1 MSVLLTVLIIAALY
15 FVISGVIIVEEK
27 EVVIIQRLGKYYKT
41 LKPGLNF
48 IVPFFDSPRN
58 IYKKVTIN
66 YRDGGSSS
74 YMQKTT
80 RIDLRETVV
89 DFPRQTVI
97 TKDNVSISINA
108 VLYFQIFNPENSVYN
123 VENLYEAIEKLTQTT
138 LRQLIGKL
146 ELQETLTSRD
156 KINTELRETIDSASD
171 KWGVKVNRIELQ
183 DITPPS
189 DIQNAMDKQM
199 KAEREKRAMI
209 YEAEGQRESAIRI
222 AEGQKEA
229 AIRQAEG
236 EKEAA
241 ILKAE
246 GVSQARII
254 EADAEKEAISRI
266 IDVLSGKGQADKY
279 LIAMKYLETMKEM
292 TSGEDNKIVY
302 MPYEATAALSS
313 VDGIKELLSA
323 GKKSA

>member
-1 MSVLLTVLIIAALY
+1 MATLLTLL
-15 FVISGVIIVEEK
+15 VIFAIFLVIKGCIIVEQQ
-27 EVVIIQRLGKYYKT
+27 EVVIIQRLGKYKET
-41 LKPGLNF
+41 LSAGLNW
-48 IVPFFDSPRN
+48 ILPFFDSPKMM
-58 IYKKVTIN
+58 YKKVTVN
-66 YRDGGSSS
+66 YRDGTSSS

-89 DFPRQTVI
+89 DFPRQSVI

-108 VLYFQIFNPENSVYN
+108 VLYFQIFNPEKSVYG

-138 LRQLIGKL
+138 LRQLIGKM

-183 DITPPS
+183 DIMPPK
-189 DIQNAMDKQM
+189 DIQAAMDKQM

-209 YEAEGQRESAIRI
+209 YEAEGQKESAIRI
-222 AEGQKEA
+222 AEGEKEA

-236 EKEAA
+236 EKESA

-246 GVSQARII
+246 GIAQARMV
-254 EADAEKEAISRI
+254 EAEAEKEAINRI
-266 IDVLSGKGQADKY
+266 IEALSSKGQADKY
-279 LIAMKYLETMKEM
+279 LIAMKYLDTMKDI
-292 TSGEDNKIVY
+292 TSGKNNKVVY
-302 MPYEATAALSS
+302 MPYEASAVLSS
-313 VDGIKELLSA
+313 VDGIKELLTA
-323 GKKSA
+323 KKSA

>member
-1 MSVLLTVLIIAALY
+1 MSVFLTLLVVAALY
-15 FVISGVIIVEEK
+15 FVSKGCIIVEQQ
-27 EVVIIQRLGKYYKT
+27 EVVIIQRLGKYKET
-41 LKPGLNF
+41 LSAGLNF
-48 IVPFFDSPRN
+48 IVPFIDSPKT
-58 IYKKVTIN
+58 IYKKVTVN

-74 YMQKTT
+74 YMQKVN

-89 DFPRQTVI
+89 DFPRQSVI

-108 VLYFQIFNPENSVYN
+108 VLYFQIFNPEKSVYG

-138 LRQLIGKL
+138 LRQLIGKM

-183 DITPPS
+183 DITPPA

-209 YEAEGQRESAIRI
+209 YEAEGQKESAIRI

-236 EKEAA
+236 QKEAA

-246 GVSQARII
+246 GVAQARMV
-254 EADAEKEAISRI
+254 EAEAEKEAINRI
-266 IDVLSGKGQADKY
+266 IEALSSKGQADKY

-292 TSGEDNKIVY
+292 TSGQNNKIVY
-302 MPYEATAALSS
+302 MPYEASAVLSS
-313 VDGIKELLSA
+313 IDGIKEMLIT
-323 GKKSA
+323 KKGA

>member
-1 MSVLLTVLIIAALY
+1 MQTFLVLLVLTALY
-15 FVISGVIIVEEK
+15 FVAKGCIIVEQQ
-27 EVVIIQRLGKYYKT
+27 EVVIIQRLGKYKET
-41 LKPGLNF
+41 LSAGLNF
-48 IVPFFDSPRN
+48 VVPLIDSPKT

-66 YRDGGSSS
+66 YRDGSSSS
-74 YMQKTT
+74 YMQKTN

-89 DFPRQTVI
+89 DFPRQSVI

-108 VLYFQIFNPENSVYN
+108 VLYFQIFNPEKSVYG

-183 DITPPS
+183 DIMPPR
-189 DIQNAMDKQM
+189 DIQAAMDKQM

-209 YEAEGQRESAIRI
+209 YEAEGQKESAIRI
-222 AEGQKEA
+222 AEGEKEA

-246 GVSQARII
+246 GVAQARMV
-254 EADAEKEAISRI
+254 EAEAEKEAINRI
-266 IDVLSGKGQADKY
+266 IEALSTKGQADKY
-279 LIAMKYLETMKEM
+279 LIAMKYLETMKDI
-292 TSGEDNKIVY
+292 TSGKDNKIVY
-302 MPYEATAALSS
+302 MPYEASAVLSS
-313 VDGIKELLSA
+313 VDGIKELLTT
-323 GKKSA
+323 KKSA

>member
-1 MSVLLTVLIIAALY
+1 MSTFLTLLIVAAVL
-15 FVISGVIIVEEK
+15 FVIKGCIIVEQQ
-27 EVVIIQRLGKYYKT
+27 EVMIIQRLGKYKET
-41 LKPGLNF
+41 LTAGLNF
-48 IVPFFDSPRN
+48 IVPFIDSPKT
-58 IYKKVTIN
+58 IYRKVTVN
-66 YRDGGSSS
+66 YRDGGATS

-80 RIDLRETVV
+80 RIDLRETVC
-89 DFPRQTVI
+89 DFPRQSVI

-108 VLYFQIFNPENSVYN
+108 VLYFQIINPEKSVYG

-146 ELQETLTSRD
+146 DLQETLTSRD
-156 KINTELRETIDSASD
+156 KINTELREILDQASD

-189 DIQNAMDKQM
+189 DIQAAMDKQM

-209 YEAEGQRESAIRI
+209 YEAEGQKESAIRI

-229 AIRQAEG
+229 AIRAAEG
-236 EKEAA
+236 DKEAA

-246 GVSQARII
+246 GVAQARMV
-254 EADAEKEAISRI
+254 EAEAEKEAISRI
-266 IDVLSGKGQADKY
+266 IEALHTKGQADKY

-292 TSGEDNKIVY
+292 TSGKDNKIVY
-302 MPYEATAALSS
+302 MPYEASAVLSS
-313 VDGIKELLSA
+313 VDGIKEMLLT
-323 GKKSA
+323 KKGA

>member
-1 MSVLLTVLIIAALY
+1 M
-15 FVISGVIIVEEK
+15 
-27 EVVIIQRLGKYYKT
+27 
-41 LKPGLNF
+41 NF
-48 IVPFFDSPRN
+48 IVPFIDEPKA
-58 IYKKVTIN
+58 IYKKVTVN

-74 YMQKTT
+74 YMQKST
-80 RIDLRETVV
+80 RIDLRETVC
-89 DFPRQTVI
+89 DFPRQSVI

-108 VLYFQIFNPENSVYN
+108 VLYFQIVNPEKA

-209 YEAEGQRESAIRI
+209 YEAEG
-222 AEGQKEA
+222 K
-229 AIRQAEG
+229 RQ
-236 EKEAA
+236 
-241 ILKAE
+241 
-246 GVSQARII
+246 
-254 EADAEKEAISRI
+254 
-266 IDVLSGKGQADKY
+266 
-279 LIAMKYLETMKEM
+279 LIALSKLCLPKVRQIN
-292 TSGEDNKIVY
+292 TS
-302 MPYEATAALSS
+302 SR
-313 VDGIKELLSA
+313 
-323 GKKSA
+323 

>member
-1 MSVLLTVLIIAALY
+1 MTTLLGLLVAFAIYL
-15 FVISGVIIVEEK
+15 VIKGCIIVEQQ
-27 EVVIIQRLGKYYKT
+27 EVVIIQRLGKYKET
-41 LKPGLNF
+41 LSAGLNW
-48 IVPFFDSPRN
+48 ILPFFDSPKTM
-58 IYKKVTIN
+58 YKKVTVN
-66 YRDGGSSS
+66 YRDGTSSS

-89 DFPRQTVI
+89 DFPRQSVI

-108 VLYFQIFNPENSVYN
+108 VLYFQIFNPEKSVYG

-183 DITPPS
+183 DIMPPK
-189 DIQNAMDKQM
+189 DIQAAMDKQM

-209 YEAEGQRESAIRI
+209 YEAEGQKESAIRI
-222 AEGQKEA
+222 AEGEKEA

-236 EKEAA
+236 EKESA
-241 ILKAE
+241 ILRAE
-246 GVSQARII
+246 GIAQARMV
-254 EADAEKEAISRI
+254 EAEAEKEAINRI
-266 IDVLSGKGQADKY
+266 IEALSSKGQADKY
-279 LIAMKYLETMKEM
+279 LIAMKYLDTMKDI
-292 TSGEDNKIVY
+292 TSGKNNKVVY
-302 MPYEATAALSS
+302 MPYEASAVLSS
-313 VDGIKELLSA
+313 VDGIKELLTA
-323 GKKSA
+323 KKSA

>member
-1 MSVLLTVLIIAALY
+1 MTTFLTLIIILVLY
-15 FVISGVIIVEEK
+15 IAIKGCIIVEQQ
-27 EVVIIQRLGKYYKT
+27 EVVIIQRLGRYKET
-41 LKPGLNF
+41 LTAGLNF
-48 IVPFFDSPRN
+48 IVPFFDEPKA
-58 IYKKVTIN
+58 IYKKITVN

-74 YMQKTT
+74 YMKKTT
-80 RIDLRETVV
+80 RIDLRETVC
-89 DFPRQTVI
+89 DFPRQSVI

-108 VLYFQIFNPENSVYN
+108 VLYFQIVNPEKAVYG

-183 DITPPS
+183 DITPPL
-189 DIQNAMDKQM
+189 DIPSAMDKQM

-209 YEAEGQRESAIRI
+209 YEAEGEKESSIRI
-222 AEGQKEA
+222 AEGKKEA

-236 EKEAA
+236 EKESA

-246 GVSQARII
+246 GIAQARMV
-254 EADAEKEAISRI
+254 EAEAEKEAINRI
-266 IDVLSGKGQADKY
+266 IEALSSKGQADKY

-292 TSGEDNKIVY
+292 TSGQDNKIVY
-302 MPYEATAALSS
+302 MPYEATAVLSS
-313 VDGIKELLSA
+313 VDGIKEMLI
-323 GKKSA
+323 GKKGA

>member
-1 MSVLLTVLIIAALY
+1 MSTFLTLLIILSLFIA
-15 FVISGVIIVEEK
+15 IKGCMIVEQQ
-27 EVVIIQRLGKYYKT
+27 EVVIIQRLGKYKDT
-41 LKPGLNF
+41 LSAGLNF
-48 IVPFFDSPRN
+48 IVPFIDTPKVVYR
-58 IYKKVTIN
+58 KVTVN
-66 YRDGGSSS
+66 YRDGSTTS

-80 RIDLRETVV
+80 RIDLRETVC
-89 DFPRQTVI
+89 DFPRQSVI

-108 VLYFQIFNPENSVYN
+108 VLYFQIINPEKSVYG

-146 ELQETLTSRD
+146 DLQETLTSRD
-156 KINTELRETIDSASD
+156 KINTELREILDSASD

-189 DIQNAMDKQM
+189 DIQSAMDKQM

-209 YEAEGQRESAIRI
+209 YEAEGQKESAIRI
-222 AEGQKEA
+222 AEGEKEA

-246 GVSQARII
+246 GIAQARMV
-254 EADAEKEAISRI
+254 EAEAEKEAISRI
-266 IDVLSGKGQADKY
+266 IEALQTKGQADKY

-292 TSGEDNKIVY
+292 TSGKDNKIVY
-302 MPYEATAALSS
+302 MPYEASAVLSS
-313 VDGIKELLSA
+313 VDGIKEMLVN
-323 GKKSA
+323 KKGA

>member
-1 MSVLLTVLIIAALY
+1 MELMLALLILATLY
-15 FVISGVIIVEEK
+15 IVIKGCIIVEQQ
-27 EVVIIQRLGKYYKT
+27 EVKIIQRLGKYKET
-41 LKPGLNF
+41 LSAGMNF
-48 IVPFFDSPRN
+48 IIPFIDAPKTV
-58 IYKKVTIN
+58 YKKVTVK
-66 YRDGGSSS
+66 YHDGGQSS
-74 YMQKTT
+74 YMQKSS
-80 RIDLRETVV
+80 RIDLRETVY
-89 DFPRQTVI
+89 DFPRQSVI

-108 VLYFQIFNPENSVYN
+108 VLYFQIINPEKSVYG

-156 KINTELRETIDSASD
+156 KINVELREILDQASD

-189 DIQNAMDKQM
+189 DIQAAMDKQM

-209 YEAEGQRESAIRI
+209 YEAEGQKESAIRI

-229 AIRQAEG
+229 AIRAAEG
-236 EKEAA
+236 DKEAA

-246 GVSQARII
+246 GIAQARMV
-254 EADAEKEAISRI
+254 EAEAEKEAISRI
-266 IDVLSGKGQADKY
+266 IEALHTKGQADKY

-292 TSGEDNKIVY
+292 TSGKDNKIVY
-302 MPYEATAALSS
+302 MPYEASAVLSS
-313 VDGIKELLSA
+313 VDGIKEMLLT
-323 GKKSA
+323 KKGA